1 MEYVIELE
9 KHKEGP
15 VYVAEWNGDPGR
27 TYEISA
33 ARRYKTHKGAKIGL
47 SHARRYRTFK
57 DAKIVPIV
65 IGAVVLT
72 A

>member
-9 KHKEGP
+9 NHNIGP
-15 VYVAEWNGDPGR
+15 VYVAAWNGDPGR
-27 TYEISA
+27 TYALSA

-47 SHARRYRTFK
+47 AHARRYRPFK
-57 DAKIVPIV
+57 DAKIVRLV
-65 IGAVVLT
+65 RGAVALT